1 MGSHFGIRRQLKEWL
16 KKIVYL
22 GIKRDPGAEE
32 GGRTL
37 MPWAA
42 DFESAV
48 SAYSTTSTNALQNC
62 TGTAGTDGR
71 LRAVRYIIIE
81 RRYIYAR
88 RCSNGRI
95 D

>member
-1 MGSHFGIRRQLKEWL
+1 
-16 KKIVYL
+16 
-22 GIKRDPGAEE
+22 
-32 GGRTL
+32 

-95 D
+95 DFKSIPENCCTSTCLIVFETDEYSTVC

>member
-1 MGSHFGIRRQLKEWL
+1 
-16 KKIVYL
+16 
-22 GIKRDPGAEE
+22 
-32 GGRTL
+32 

-71 LRAVRYIIIE
+71 LRAACYIIE

-88 RCSNGRI
+88 RCSGWAHRLKVYS
-95 D
+95 